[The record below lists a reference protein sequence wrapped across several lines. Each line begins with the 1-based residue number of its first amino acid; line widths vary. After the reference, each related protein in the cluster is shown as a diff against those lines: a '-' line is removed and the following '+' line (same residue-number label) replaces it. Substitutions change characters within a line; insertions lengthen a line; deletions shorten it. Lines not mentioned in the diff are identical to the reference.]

1 VRSTGNLSWKKKFTA
16 LTLTT
21 ALFLG
26 CGTAYGANLQELL
39 QQTRQK
45 ISQIR
50 QEQAEKK
57 AEINNYAGAAAVL
70 DQQIALKNREIFGLR
85 ERLDIA
91 LVRLAQNEREISA
104 AEQELQKSTDE
115 LHQRVRGM
123 YISGNVQYME
133 VLLASTD
140 FGEFLNRYEMLKRVV
155 DRDVTVVKE
164 VEERKQ
170 TLEAMRQSLAQ
181 QKESIATLMRQ
192 QEMVRQDLA
201 SRSAAKKQVVAQAR
215 QEMTKYQSE
224 VDRLEQQE
232 ESIIQRIAAQSASS
246 GQPVATGA
254 YYWPVP
260 GHTSISSPFGYR
272 IHPILKTSR
281 LHSGIDIP
289 APNGSTVLAT
299 QGGRVIN
306 ASYMSGYGNVV
317 MIDHGGGVV
326 SLYAHLS
333 TQLVGS
339 GTVVTKGQ
347 AIARVGST
355 GMSTGPHLHFE
366 MRVNGSAVNP
376 RNYV

>member
-1 VRSTGNLSWKKKFTA
+1 VRSTGNWGWKTKLTA

-26 CGTAYGANLQELL
+26 CGTAYGASLQELL

-57 AEINNYAGAAAVL
+57 AEMNNYAGDAAVL
-70 DQQIALKNREIFGLR
+70 DQQIALKNREIFDLR
-85 ERLDIA
+85 GRLDVA
-91 LVRLAQNEREISA
+91 LARLAQNEREISV
-104 AEQELQKSTDE
+104 AEQELQKSTGE

-140 FGEFLNRYEMLKRVV
+140 FGEFINRYEMLKRVV
-155 DRDVTVVKE
+155 DRDVSVVKE

-192 QEMVRQDLA
+192 QEVVRQDLA

-224 VDRLEQQE
+224 VDRLERQE
-232 ESIIQRIAAQSASS
+232 ESIIQRIAAQSSSS

-317 MIDHGGGVV
+317 MINHGGGVV

-333 TQLVGS
+333 SQLVGS
-339 GTVVTKGQ
+339 GAVVAKGQ

>member
-1 VRSTGNLSWKKKFTA
+1 
-16 LTLTT
+16 
-21 ALFLG
+21 
-26 CGTAYGANLQELL
+26 
-39 QQTRQK
+39 
-45 ISQIR
+45 
-50 QEQAEKK
+50 
-57 AEINNYAGAAAVL
+57 
-70 DQQIALKNREIFGLR
+70 
-85 ERLDIA
+85 
-91 LVRLAQNEREISA
+91 
-104 AEQELQKSTDE
+104 
-115 LHQRVRGM
+115 
-123 YISGNVQYME
+123 ME

>member
-1 VRSTGNLSWKKKFTA
+1 VRSTGNLGWKTKFTA

-91 LVRLAQNEREISA
+91 LARLAQNEREISA